1 MHMILDTRKRT
12 NSPRDQHQT
21 SICLSVIQNLTIEV
35 YILILYENYSNSV
48 FTLGSLKHIF
58 D

>member
-1 MHMILDTRKRT
+1 MILDTRKRT
-12 NSPRDQHQT
+12 NSLRGIHQT